1 MVLIFSALYKNTAKI
16 FFAANYERYRGFII
30 TQLIHA
36 RMTASITEL
45 KKSPMA
51 TVLAGKGEA
60 VAILNRNTP
69 TFYCV
74 PAERYEVMIEQSED
88 LALNE
93 IAEARANQKRIRVNI
108 NEL

>member
-1 MVLIFSALYKNTAKI
+1 M
-16 FFAANYERYRGFII
+16 

-45 KKSPMA
+45 KKSPMD
-51 TVLAGKGEA
+51 TVLAGRGEA

-69 TFYCV
+69 AFYCI
-74 PAERYEVMIEQSED
+74 PADLYENMIEQLED
-88 LALNE
+88 LELNK
-93 IAEARANQKRIRVNI
+93 IADARANQKRIRVNI

>member
-1 MVLIFSALYKNTAKI
+1 M
-16 FFAANYERYRGFII
+16 

-45 KKSPMA
+45 KKSPMD

-69 TFYCV
+69 AFYCI
-74 PAERYEVMIEQSED
+74 PAELYETMMETLED
-88 LALNE
+88 LELNK
-93 IAEARANQKRIRVNI
+93 IADARANQKRIRVDI

>member
-1 MVLIFSALYKNTAKI
+1 M
-16 FFAANYERYRGFII
+16 

-36 RMTASITEL
+36 RMTESITEL
-45 KKSPMA
+45 KKSPMD

-69 TFYCV
+69 AFYCI
-74 PAERYEVMIEQSED
+74 PAELYETMMETLED
-88 LALNE
+88 LELNK
-93 IAEARANQKRIRVNI
+93 IADARANQKRIRVNI

>member
-1 MVLIFSALYKNTAKI
+1 M
-16 FFAANYERYRGFII
+16 

-45 KKSPMA
+45 KKSPMD

-69 TFYCV
+69 AFYCI
-74 PAERYEVMIEQSED
+74 PTELYEAMMETLED
-88 LALNE
+88 LELNK
-93 IAEARANQKRIRVNI
+93 IADARANQKRIRVNI